1 MCQSKVIC
9 GYKRLID
16 EYLVK
21 KELGFG
27 WNHLHSIKKWVT
39 TPFVKPFGM
48 INWTSVKSA
57 VGLNLVRKSF
67 NIFNFYSIDIDLV
80 I

>member
-1 MCQSKVIC
+1 MNIWC
-9 GYKRLID
+9 
-16 EYLVK
+16 K
-21 KELGFG
+21 KNYDLDGIIFI
-27 WNHLHSIKKWVT
+27 LSKKWVT